1 MSGEQVPQWLQEELA
16 RYDQLQQTLQAIL
29 AQKQQVDLELAEID
43 RALEELG
50 KSPDDAVVYKIAGSI
65 MIRTTK
71 QDMLKELQEKK
82 EMANTRRTILQKQE
96 EKVRQS
102 LQEVQSRITRG
113 IREGSAAAVSG

>member
-29 AQKQQVDLELAEID
+29 AQKQQVDLELAEIEK
-43 RALEELG
+43 ALEELG
-50 KSPDDAVVYKIAGSI
+50 KSSDDVAVYKIAGSI

-71 QDMLKELQEKK
+71 QDMLKDLEERK
-82 EMANTRRTILQKQE
+82 EMANTRRTVLQKQE

-113 IREGSAAAVSG
+113 IREGSQPAAT